1 MKFFARFISWLF
13 HPVIFALLLPFII
26 VYWQTADTFYAFKW
40 MAFSSCFLILTLFI
54 FYLVRPKEFFKDF
67 DIYKREQRVGFYTI
81 SCIIALLYF
90 LSAVYFKGIFFPLSA
105 LALGIVIGLVFLE
118 IVNFYIKASI
128 HVAVTCAFAILM
140 GVLYGMPAFLFAI
153 WIPMIVAWSRYT
165 LNKHTPSEIFAGALF
180 GSFVTG
186 FTFFIG
192 KLIL

>member
-1 MKFFARFISWLF
+1 
-13 HPVIFALLLPFII
+13 
-26 VYWQTADTFYAFKW
+26 
-40 MAFSSCFLILTLFI
+40 MAFSSCFLMLTLVI

-67 DIYKREQRVGFYTI
+67 DIYKREQRVAFYTI

-90 LSAVYFKGIFFPLSA
+90 LTAVYFKGIFFPLSA

-140 GVLYGMPAFLFAI
+140 GVLYGSTAFATVI
-153 WIPMIVAWSRYT
+153 WIPMAVAWSRYT
-165 LNKHTPSEIFAGALF
+165 LKKHTTPEIFAGALF
-180 GSFVTG
+180 GCFVTG